1 MNLFIDRFLYIVVV
15 FVIWFYLKVY
25 SVLSLKKYIEL
36 VKMNKLYLWGFVLY
50 FLSGLMDV
58 FRVLFVKIFIGFK
71 CV

>member
-36 VKMNKLYLWGFVLY
+36 VKMNKLYLWVFVLY